1 MTMTLPKKTM
11 GALVLLGL
19 ILGFSPVPSH
29 AVDWNQVAKNLITDY
44 QGKIISIEKLNSS
57 TCWAVVSPS
66 LNPSEC
72 VKLAENIGYYIHNST
87 GGPRSGQQ
95 PSVHVFQGTQHIAV
109 ARPSGM
115 QYKGKLD
122 IRDWW

>member
-1 MTMTLPKKTM
+1 M

-19 ILGFSPVPSH
+19 ILGFSSVSSH
-29 AVDWNQVAKNLITDY
+29 AVDWNQVAKNLIADY
-44 QGKIISIEKLNSS
+44 QGKNISIEKLNSS
-57 TCWAVVSPS
+57 SCWAVLSPS

-72 VKLAENIGYYIHNST
+72 VKLAENIGYYIRNST

-122 IRDWW
+122 IREWY